1 MRFSFIIFVLSYSM
15 FYFFH
20 SLSHLYYFD
29 LALLLPLEHWLALG
43 EGMAD
48 DYCHVA
54 LAAHDDNDVMDA
66 AYTYDNVI
74 LDDDTYNSIHSNSN
88 TAHNRLYVDSP
99 CKQQLYQLHM
109 ML

>member
-1 MRFSFIIFVLSYSM
+1 MRFSFIIFVLSYSV

-20 SLSHLYYFD
+20 SLNHLYYFD
-29 LALLLPLEHWLALG
+29 LALLLPLE

-66 AYTYDNVI
+66 AYTYDNVV
-74 LDDDTYNSIHSNSN
+74 LDDDTYNGIHSNSN
-88 TAHNRLYVDSP
+88 TVHNRLYVDSP
-99 CKQQLYQLHM
+99 CKQQLCQLHM